1 MNRAARKAQ
10 IRGQQKVQA
19 EAEAAATSASA
30 KGTRDS
36 FQNVAARLGI
46 GTDNLNSAS
55 SYGFNPVTRNRVL
68 LEFMYRGSWLVGQ
81 AVDCVAEDMVRA
93 GIDLESDD
101 TPEDLNSVQKGILD
115 LGIWSAIEDTIK
127 WSRLYGG
134 AIAVFLV
141 DGQDVSTPLIMER
154 VGKGQFKGLLVLDR
168 WMVQPTLENT
178 VAEFGPDLGMP
189 VFYNVTANAPALS
202 GKRIHYS
209 RVIRMD
215 GVALPYWQRITEN
228 GWGLSVLER
237 LYDRMVAF
245 DSTSTGVAQLVFKAH
260 LRTVK
265 VENLREILAAG
276 GASEQALIK
285 QFEMI
290 RQMQTNE
297 GLTLLDAKD
306 DFEAHSFTFSGLSDV
321 LVQFAQQISGSL
333 QIPLVRL
340 FGQSPAGLNSTGE
353 SDLRTYYDMIAQQ
366 QGSKLERG
374 LSKVVELTY
383 RTKHGR
389 APPDGFGL
397 IFNPLWQ
404 MSDTEKATIAV
415 GVTNAVTQAF
425 DSGLVDRPTAMK
437 ELRQSSD
444 VTGVWSNITDE
455 DIKVAEA
462 DPPPPPETAIIG
474 GNPDA
479 TASAKPDGL
488 ADVSLN
494 GAQVASMIDLVNQ
507 VTSGSIPR
515 ESAMQILTTAFPID
529 VAHAEKIMGNV
540 GRGFKPAPEEKT
552 ADVPSV

>member
-10 IRGQQKVQA
+10 IRGQQKAQA
-19 EAEAAATSASA
+19 SAEAAAVSAMA
-30 KGTRDS
+30 NGTRDS

-46 GTDNLNSAS
+46 GTDNVNSAS
-55 SYGFNPVTRNRVL
+55 SYGFNPITRNRVL

-101 TPEDLNSVQKGILD
+101 TPEDLATVQAGLVE
-115 LGIWSAIEDTIK
+115 LGIWSALEETIK

-134 AIAVFLV
+134 AIAVLLV
-141 DGQDVSTPLIMER
+141 DGQDVSSPLLMDR

-178 VAEFGPDLGMP
+178 VAEFGPDLGKP

-209 RVIRMD
+209 RVIRID
-215 GVALPYWQRITEN
+215 GVDLPYWQRITEN

-265 VENLREILAAG
+265 VKDLRSILAAG
-276 GASEQALIK
+276 GALENALTK

-290 RQMQTNE
+290 RLMQTNE
-297 GLTLLDAKD
+297 GLTLLDGED
-306 DFEAHSFTFSGLSDV
+306 EFEAHSYTFSGLSDV

-340 FGQSPAGLNSTGE
+340 FGQSPAGLNATGE
-353 SDLRTYYDMIAQQ
+353 SDIRTYYDMIAQQ
-366 QGSKLERG
+366 QNAKLERG
-374 LSKVVELTY
+374 MSKLVDLTY
-383 RTKHGR
+383 RSKIGR
-389 APPDGFGL
+389 APPDGFGFS
-397 IFNPLWQ
+397 FNPLWQ

-415 GVTNAVTQAF
+415 GVTNAVTQAY

-437 ELRQSSD
+437 ELRQSAD
-444 VTGVWSNITDE
+444 ITGVWSNITDE
-455 DIKVAEA
+455 DIATAEA
-462 DPPPPPETAIIG
+462 EPPPLPETDLPVTLPGSPAAP
-474 GNPDA
+474 NP
-479 TASAKPDGL
+479 
-488 ADVSLN
+488 
-494 GAQVASMIDLVNQ
+494 
-507 VTSGSIPR
+507 
-515 ESAMQILTTAFPID
+515 
-529 VAHAEKIMGNV
+529 AEKIG
-540 GRGFKPAPEEKT
+540 
-552 ADVPSV
+552 DVPSL

>member
-10 IRGQQKVQA
+10 IRGQQKAQA
-19 EAEAAATSASA
+19 SAEAAAVSAMA
-30 KGTRDS
+30 NGTRDS

-46 GTDNLNSAS
+46 GTDNVNSAS
-55 SYGFNPVTRNRVL
+55 SYGFNPITRNRVL

-101 TPEDLNSVQKGILD
+101 TPEDLATVQAGLVD
-115 LGIWSAIEDTIK
+115 LGIWSALEETIK

-134 AIAVFLV
+134 AIAVLLV
-141 DGQDVSTPLIMER
+141 DGQDVSSPLLMDR

-178 VAEFGPDLGMP
+178 VAEFGPDLGKP

-202 GKRIHYS
+202 GKCIHYS
-209 RVIRMD
+209 RVIRID
-215 GVALPYWQRITEN
+215 GVDLPYWQRITEN

-265 VENLREILAAG
+265 VKDLRSILAAG
-276 GASEQALIK
+276 GALEQALTK

-290 RQMQTNE
+290 RLMQTNE
-297 GLTLLDAKD
+297 GLTLLDGED
-306 DFEAHSFTFSGLSDV
+306 EFEAHSYTFSGLSDV

-353 SDLRTYYDMIAQQ
+353 SDIRTYYDMISQQ
-366 QGSKLERG
+366 QNAKLERG
-374 LSKVVELTY
+374 MSKLVDLTY
-383 RTKHGR
+383 RSKIGR
-389 APPDGFGL
+389 APPEGFSL
-397 IFNPLWQ
+397 SFNPLWQ

-415 GVTNAVTQAF
+415 GVTNAVTQAY

-437 ELRQSSD
+437 ELRQSAD

-455 DIKVAEA
+455 DVKAAEA
-462 DPPPPPETAIIG
+462 EPPPPPETGLPLTLPGAPVAP
-474 GNPDA
+474 NP
-479 TASAKPDGL
+479 
-488 ADVSLN
+488 
-494 GAQVASMIDLVNQ
+494 
-507 VTSGSIPR
+507 
-515 ESAMQILTTAFPID
+515 
-529 VAHAEKIMGNV
+529 AEKIG
-540 GRGFKPAPEEKT
+540 
-552 ADVPSV
+552 DVPSL

>member
-10 IRGQQKVQA
+10 IRDQQKAQAAA
-19 EAEAAATSASA
+19 EAGAVAAMA

-46 GTDNLNSAS
+46 GTDNLNSQS
-55 SYGFNPVTRNRVL
+55 SYGFNPITRNRVL

-93 GIDLESDD
+93 GIDIESDAAPD
-101 TPEDLNSVQKGILD
+101 AINEVQAGLVE
-115 LGIWSAIEDTIK
+115 LGVWSAFEETIK

-134 AIAVFLV
+134 AIAVLLV
-141 DGQDVSTPLIMER
+141 DGQDVSTPLLMDR
-154 VGKGQFKGLLVLDR
+154 VKKDQFKGLLVLDR

-178 VAEFGPDLGMP
+178 VTEFGPDLGKP
-189 VFYNVTANAPALS
+189 QFYDVTANAPALN

-209 RVIRMD
+209 RVIRID
-215 GVALPYWQRITEN
+215 GVDLPYWQRITEN

-265 VENLREILAAG
+265 VKNLREILAAG
-276 GASEQALIK
+276 GATEQALIK

-290 RQMQTNE
+290 RLMQTNE
-297 GLTLLDAKD
+297 GLTLLDGD
-306 DFEAHSFTFSGLSDV
+306 DEFDAHSFTFSGLSDV

-353 SDLRTYYDMIAQQ
+353 SDIRTYYDMISQQ
-366 QGSKLERG
+366 QNAKLERG
-374 LSKVVELTY
+374 MSKVVELTY
-383 RTKHGR
+383 RTKFGGD
-389 APPDGFGL
+389 PPDGFGFT
-397 IFNPLWQ
+397 FNPLWQ

-415 GVTNAVTQAF
+415 GVTNAVTQAY

-437 ELRQSSD
+437 ELRQSAD

-455 DIKVAEA
+455 DIKTAEA
-462 DPPPPPETAIIG
+462 EPPPLPETSLPVTLPGAPAAP
-474 GNPDA
+474 NP
-479 TASAKPDGL
+479 
-488 ADVSLN
+488 
-494 GAQVASMIDLVNQ
+494 
-507 VTSGSIPR
+507 
-515 ESAMQILTTAFPID
+515 
-529 VAHAEKIMGNV
+529 AEKIG
-540 GRGFKPAPEEKT
+540 
-552 ADVPSV
+552 DVPSV